1 MTYKIF
7 YKYILTNLLVGKKFE
22 EYKDKKILNKF
33 KLYPID
39 FNDINRIYEKKENI
53 KNCCIVIVK
62 DNIIVKILD
71 ID

>member
-7 YKYILTNLLVGKKFE
+7 YKYILTNLLVGKNFD

-33 KLYPID
+33 NLYPIFFD
-39 FNDINRIYEKKENI
+39 NTNRIYEKKENI
-53 KNCCIVIVK
+53 KNCCTVIVK